1 MRIEE
6 NIHNE
11 ISDDLPGRV
20 FQIAFKGV
28 WAEYPSPMDGGRGG
42 RWEILLGRIF
52 CWVVGFILTFFK
64 AKKQHSINIEYQLKS
79 KLAWLVCIKE
89 YDVERKTGTGW
100 MTTEKNE
107 VLHGL

>member
-28 WAEYPSPMDGGRGG
+28 WGEYPSPMNGTEGG
-42 RWEILLGRIF
+42 EKF
-52 CWVVGFILTFFK
+52 CLEEFFVGWWVSF
-64 AKKQHSINIEYQLKS
+64 
-79 KLAWLVCIKE
+79 
-89 YDVERKTGTGW
+89 
-100 MTTEKNE
+100 
-107 VLHGL
+107 

>member
-28 WAEYPSPMDGGRGG
+28 WAEYPSPMDGTGG

-64 AKKQHSINIEYQLKS
+64 AKKQHSINIEHQLKL
-79 KLAWLVCIKE
+79 KLTWLVCIKE
-89 YDVERKTGTGW
+89 YDVERKNGTGW
-100 MTTEKNE
+100 MTTAKSE